1 MKSTTNTAQGL
12 TTLPAELSLLIL
24 SHLPL
29 STLSAVQR
37 INHYFSTFVDEN
49 ESTVYRNAAWVE
61 GWVPSPQ
68 TQLGELRVADNQSA
82 EEDDR
87 MREALYSR
95 RAMRGV
101 RSWKE
106 FCTCDSQF
114 RMFAYTGMSLT

>member
-1 MKSTTNTAQGL
+1 MKSSANTAIGL
-12 TTLPAELSLLIL
+12 MTLPAELSLLIL

-37 INHYFSTFVDEN
+37 VNHYFSTFVGEN

-68 TQLGELRVADNQSA
+68 TQLGELRVAENQRA
-82 EEDDR
+82 EKEEEDGERR
-87 MREALYSR
+87 MRNALYSQ

-101 RSWKE
+101 RSWKD
-106 FCTCDSQF
+106 FCT
-114 RMFAYTGMSLT
+114 